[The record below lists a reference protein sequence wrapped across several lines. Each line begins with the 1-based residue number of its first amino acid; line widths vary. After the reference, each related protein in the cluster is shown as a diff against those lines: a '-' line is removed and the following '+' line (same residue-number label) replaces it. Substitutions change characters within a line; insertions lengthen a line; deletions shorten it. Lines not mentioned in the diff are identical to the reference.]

1 MAVLGTPEVIRNAVR
16 ERYGAVAREPRGA
29 YNFRVGRQFAHELGY
44 PADLLDD
51 LPESACEAF
60 TGVAAVS
67 LLADVGPGE
76 TVVDLG
82 AGGGLDLAVLARKV
96 GPLGR
101 AVGVD
106 FAPDMVAR
114 ARWTL
119 KQLGLE
125 QAEVRETEAG
135 RTGLPD
141 AHADLVVINGLL
153 NLSPDKRAVLDE
165 IARILRT
172 DGRLLLAETTLRA
185 PLAEGTLASIDDW
198 FR

>member
-1 MAVLGTPEVIRNAVR
+1 MAVLGAPEVVRNAVR
-16 ERYGAVAREPRGA
+16 ERYGAVAREPGGA
-29 YNFRVGRQFAHELGY
+29 YNFRVGRQFAQELGY

-51 LPESACEAF
+51 LPQSASEAF
-60 TGVAAVS
+60 TGVAAAS
-67 LLADVGPGE
+67 LLADPGPGE

-96 GPLGR
+96 GPRGR
-101 AVGVD
+101 AIGVD

-119 KQLGLE
+119 RQLGLE
-125 QAEVRETEAG
+125 HAEVLETGAEH
-135 RTGLPD
+135 TGLPD

-165 IARILRT
+165 IARILRP
-172 DGRLLLAETTLRA
+172 DGRVLLAETTLRA
-185 PLAEGTLASIDDW
+185 PLAEGAVASLDDW